1 MYSICLVHYPRG
13 DFHADQNSTTDAAI
27 KVNAIVLSIHHDTKN
42 KYPKHDKLCD
52 KWLTI
57 LFKKMSCKCDDML
70 VIPY

>member
-42 KYPKHDKLCD
+42 KYPKH
-52 KWLTI
+52 
-57 LFKKMSCKCDDML
+57 
-70 VIPY
+70 Y